1 MWWYLSQNI
10 ILSICIILVLQYIW
24 DYCKT
29 QYTTRKTKNIVDTQ
43 TQKYR
48 DIIREIQQ
56 PVMTTP
62 EQTEYISEEE
72 KEQMIRDLTQFLRGG
87 DSVPPYPPG
96 I

>member
-1 MWWYLSQNI
+1 MWWYLFQNI
-10 ILSICIILVLQYIW
+10 ILSLCVILVLQYIW

-56 PVMTTP
+56 PALSTP
-62 EQTEYISEEE
+62 EQNEYISEEE
-72 KEQMIRDLTQFLRGG
+72 KEQMIHELTRFLHEGG
-87 DSVPPYPPG
+87 SAPLRPPD